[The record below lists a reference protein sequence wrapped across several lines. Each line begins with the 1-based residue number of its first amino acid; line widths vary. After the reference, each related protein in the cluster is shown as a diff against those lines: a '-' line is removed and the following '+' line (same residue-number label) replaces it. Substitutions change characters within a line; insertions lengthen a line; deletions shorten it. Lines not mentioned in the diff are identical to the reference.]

1 MPRQPRQ
8 TTPGIPLHIV
18 QRGCNRQQVFH
29 DEQDHLK
36 YLNLLRTKSSHYKV
50 NIHAWVLMSN
60 HIHLLC
66 TAEHS
71 ISPSKMMQT
80 LSIAYSNYYNK
91 KYQRSG
97 TLWQGRYRSKQ
108 ITHDGYLLCA
118 YRYIELNPVRAGLVN
133 HPSQYKW
140 SSYNCNA
147 FGKSDNLTKAH
158 SIYDSL
164 GNTTEQK
171 QAAYQNL
178 FQEALN
184 PKQIQSIRIT

>member
-1 MPRQPRQ
+1 
-8 TTPGIPLHIV
+8 
-18 QRGCNRQQVFH
+18 
-29 DEQDHLK
+29 
-36 YLNLLRTKSSHYKV
+36 
-50 NIHAWVLMSN
+50 MSN

-184 PKQIQSIRIT
+184 PQQIQSIRTT